1 MKRIEQRER
10 RQARS
15 SPARAKRIAQGFGP
29 GMPGTMGSPCKGDR
43 HEQFVIS
50 TGGARCEE
58 GRSQFVNHGLKN
70 LTFDSNNKPRAGSCV
85 TNSGA
90 LTGRDCAIMLPRAEA
105 LGCTLSPHEAVPHC
119 VFCGLSLELFARPV
133 ITNKTVLPKAAVT
146 AGKIILRLKSERGQR
161 GSPRRAATISLERR
175 VVSKQ

>member
-15 SPARAKRIAQGFGP
+15 SPARAKRVAQGFSP
-29 GMPGTMGSPCKGDR
+29 GMPGTMGSPCQGDR

-50 TGGARCEE
+50 IGGARCED
-58 GRSQFVNHGLKN
+58 GGPHFVNHRLDN

-90 LTGRDCAIMLPRAEA
+90 LSGGGRAVMLPRAEA
-105 LGCTLSPHEAVPHC
+105 LGCTLNPCRTRPYR

-133 ITNKTVLPKAAVT
+133 TNNETVLPKAAVT
-146 AGKIILRLKSERGQR
+146 AGKIILRLNLGVASAALRDARQR
-161 GSPRRAATISLERR
+161 YLWKGEW
-175 VVSKQ
+175 